1 MKRILYLLV
10 VMALVCAA
18 PAMAATTQTTQNAKG
33 EIGFDY
39 GSTQLDSD
47 TGFDSNATSMA
58 VRGGYFFNPKI
69 ELEGQLSNTT
79 DSQNVSG
86 TNVDGTFR
94 MYMVNGVYNF
104 QAPKSIVPYVLAGLG
119 VTDNEVKASGLGSV
133 SDSSTAYQIG
143 AGSRFFFGKAKKA
156 AFRVDL
162 SMIQES
168 TFDQTNTH
176 KNMSAGFSWKLGGK

>member
-1 MKRILYLLV
+1 MKRTLNLLV
-10 VMALVCAA
+10 LLALVFSA
-18 PAMAATTQTTQNAKG
+18 PALASTIDKGNG
-33 EIGFDY
+33 EIGFNY
-39 GSTQLDSD
+39 GQTQLDSD
-47 TGFDSNATSMA
+47 TGFESSATSMA
-58 VRGGYFFNPKI
+58 VRGGYFFNPKV
-69 ELEGQLSNTT
+69 ELEGQLSNST
-79 DSQNVSG
+79 DSQDVSG

-104 QAPKSIVPYVLAGLG
+104 QTPKEIVPYVLAGLG
-119 VTDNEVKASGLGSV
+119 VMDNEVKATGLGSV

-176 KNMSAGFSWKLGGK
+176 TNMSAGFSWKLGGR

>member
-1 MKRILYLLV
+1 MKRLLYLLA
-10 VMALVCAA
+10 VMALICGA
-18 PAMAATTQTTQNAKG
+18 PAMAATQNPTQSGNG

-39 GSTQLDSD
+39 GATQLDSD
-47 TGFDSNATSMA
+47 TGFESSATSLA

-69 ELEGQLSNTT
+69 ELEGQLSNST
-79 DSQNVSG
+79 DTQNVSG
-86 TNVDGTFR
+86 TNFDGTFR

-104 QAPKSIVPYVLAGLG
+104 QTPKDIVPYVLAGLG
-119 VTDNEVKASGLGSV
+119 MMDNEVKATGFATA
-133 SDSSTAYQIG
+133 SDSSTAYQVG

-168 TFDQTNTH
+168 TFNQTNTH
-176 KNMSAGFSWKLGGK
+176 TNMSAGFSWKLGGR